1 MVEFLSI
8 ESLYMS
14 ADTSFAAA
22 GIAVV
27 VSRKG
32 EEGKTVS
39 G

>member
-1 MVEFLSI
+1 MLGFLSV
-8 ESLYMS
+8 EALYMS
-14 ADTSFAAA
+14 VDSSFAAA

-32 EEGKTVS
+32 EEGKAVS